1 VLISSLKNHQLQVK
15 ICLELTDSFAV
26 LSVSDGIDALLGF
39 KENDFLSEK
48 VTLQSRIHAH
58 DQDIAE
64 YLFSKEINPA
74 SGSFNIRLR
83 HADGRIRC
91 IKGDYSKAIN
101 FSGDS
106 IVLEL
111 ILQDAKS
118 LFQQQHDQ
126 TMMTNFKAMMEN
138 TDDYIYFKDR
148 NHIVTGASQTLV
160 ALTNLSKHWSD
171 LIGKTDYDIFPEEYA
186 DIYYSLEKQVFAGV
200 SIAHEEQETLDN
212 AGNKGWVDNRKYPIK
227 NDDGEITGLFGIA
240 RDITKNKQIE
250 SELKIAS
257 IAFESKEGILATD
270 ANGIILRVNNAFTE
284 ITGYTAVEVVGS
296 NPRLLKSTYHDADF
310 YANLWK
316 SIANKGF
323 YEGEIWNRRKNGEIY
338 PEQVCI
344 TAIKDNAGNVTNYVA
359 IFTDI
364 SIRKATETRVNYLA
378 NHDRLTE
385 LPNREL
391 FYDRFSQSI
400 SQARRKNEKIAL
412 LFLDLD
418 GFKPVN
424 DTYGHEAGDVVLKLV
439 AKRLQASI
447 RDVDTIA
454 RMGGDEFSIIIN
466 TLQHTL
472 DAEIIAQKII
482 CNIGEVIK
490 LDAVST
496 CTIGISIGIAI
507 YPDNGSELDILMSAA
522 DEAMYECKARG
533 KNTYSV
539 SKSPPYHLGSN
550 ELWIRPDE
558 IPLLNV
564 PIIDEQHLNIVSI
577 INEIND
583 SLKHGAPIEQLV
595 QLLENLINY
604 TNYHFK
610 TEERL
615 MYEFNY
621 IEELEHKKAHEHL
634 LNELTYLKTKFVQGG
649 ELVLLQKIK
658 DWFALHIMSSDK
670 PLADSIIKQNA
681 MLLNKP

>member
-1 VLISSLKNHQLQVK
+1 MLISSIKTHNLQAN
-15 ICLELTDSFAV
+15 ICLELTDSLTV
-26 LSVSDGIDALLGF
+26 LSVSDGVDALLGF
-39 KENDFLSEK
+39 KANDFLTEK
-48 VTLQSRIHAH
+48 VTVQSRIHAN
-58 DQDIAE
+58 DQDIADHV
-64 YLFSKEINPA
+64 FSKEINPA

-91 IKGDYSKAIN
+91 IRGEYTKAIN
-101 FSGDS
+101 FSGDG

-111 ILQDAKS
+111 LLKDAKS
-118 LFQQQHDQ
+118 LFQQHDQ

-138 TDDYIYFKDR
+138 TNDYIYFKDR
-148 NHIVTGASQTLV
+148 NHVVTGASQTLV
-160 ALTNLSKHWSD
+160 ALTNPSEHWTD

-186 DIYYSLEKQVFAGV
+186 DSYYNLEKQVFSGAH
-200 SIAHEEQETLDN
+200 IAQEEQETLDK

-227 NDDGEITGLFGIA
+227 NNDGEITGLFGIA
-240 RDITKNKQIE
+240 RDITKKKLIE
-250 SELKIAS
+250 SELRIAS

-270 ANGIILRVNNAFTE
+270 SNGIILRVNNAFTE
-284 ITGYTAVEVVGS
+284 ITGYTAVEVIGS

-323 YEGEIWNRRKNGEIY
+323 FEGEIWNRRKNGEIY

-344 TAIKDNAGNVTNYVA
+344 TAVKDNAGNIANYVA

-364 SIRKATETRVNYLA
+364 SIRKATETRVNFLA

-391 FYDRFSQSI
+391 FYDRLSQSI
-400 SQARRKNEKIAL
+400 SQARRKNEKVAL

-418 GFKPVN
+418 GFKAVN
-424 DTYGHEAGDVVLKLV
+424 DTYGHEAGDVVLKVV

-447 RDVDTIA
+447 RNVDTIA

-466 TLQHTL
+466 TLHNPL
-472 DAEIIAQKII
+472 DAEIIAQKITH
-482 CNIGEVIK
+482 NIGEVIK

-507 YPDNGSELDILMSAA
+507 YPDNGSELDVLMTAA
-522 DEAMYECKARG
+522 DAAMYECKSRG

-539 SKSPPYHLGSN
+539 SKSTPHHLESN

-558 IPLLNV
+558 IPFLDI
-564 PIIDEQHLNIVSI
+564 PIIDEQHQNIVSI

-595 QLLENLINY
+595 QLLENLISF
-604 TNYHFK
+604 TNFHFK

-615 MYEFNY
+615 MDEFNY
-621 IEELEHKKAHEHL
+621 IEVLEHKKTHEQL
-634 LNELTYLKTKFVQGG
+634 LNELSYLKTKFVQGG

-658 DWFALHIMSSDK
+658 DWFALHIMNSDK
-670 PLADSIIKQNA
+670 PLANFIIQKNVE
-681 MLLNKP
+681 LLKNP